1 MIGRRITGG
10 ALLAVIALS
19 GTACSSASSD
29 SASSDSSITVA
40 AAASLTDVFET
51 VGTEFTKSTG
61 VEVSFSFAASSAIAE
76 QIRGGAPIDAFAS
89 AGTTSM
95 DPLLAE
101 QLVTDVTAFATNSL
115 AIAVPAGNPGDV
127 SSLADL
133 SRVSVVV
140 CEEQVPCGVA
150 TVELIERN
158 ALTITPVSFEPDVRS
173 VLGKISADEADAGIV
188 YVTDAMGREDVES
201 IAIPDD
207 ANVST
212 TYQAAVVAASP
223 RTDAASAFIAYLSSP
238 AAQAVLAAAGFAPAS

>member
-1 MIGRRITGG
+1 MIGRRITAG
-10 ALLAVIALS
+10 ALLTVITLA

-29 SASSDSSITVA
+29 SASSDSSIIVA

-51 VGTEFTKSTG
+51 VGSEFTKSTG
-61 VEVSFSFAASSAIAE
+61 TEVKFSFAASSAIAE

-89 AGTTSM
+89 AGKTSM
-95 DPLLAE
+95 EPLVAE
-101 QLVTDVTAFATNSL
+101 QLVTGVADFASNAL

-127 SSLADL
+127 KALADL

-150 TVELIERN
+150 TLKLFEQN
-158 ALTITPVSFEPDVRS
+158 TLTVTPVSFEPDVRS

-188 YVTDAMGREDVES
+188 YITDAMGREDVES

-223 RTDAASAFIAYLSSP
+223 RTDAASAFVAYLSSP
-238 AAQAVLAAAGFAPAS
+238 AGQAVLAAAGFAPAS